1 MKDMYGSE
9 VARKFLSKIEAMT
22 FEEIDERASRAPSIG
37 IEGLVEHL
45 PSLELLCELFDDQML
60 LEALKSQG
68 VDNWD
73 DYDLAIESLNEYE
86 EDL

>member
-1 MKDMYGSE
+1 MMNKYDVKFNDDETVTITLEFYG
-9 VARKFLSKIEAMT
+9 
-22 FEEIDERASRAPSIG
+22 
-37 IEGLVEHL
+37 
-45 PSLELLCELFDDQML
+45 ELFDDQML

-73 DYDLAIESLNEYE
+73 GYDLAIESLNEYE

>member
-1 MKDMYGSE
+1 MNKYEVKFNDDETVTITLEFYG
-9 VARKFLSKIEAMT
+9 
-22 FEEIDERASRAPSIG
+22 
-37 IEGLVEHL
+37 
-45 PSLELLCELFDDQML
+45 ELFDDQIL

-73 DYDLAIESLNEYE
+73 GYDLAIESLNEYE

>member
-1 MKDMYGSE
+1 MNKYEVKFNDDETVTITLEFYG
-9 VARKFLSKIEAMT
+9 
-22 FEEIDERASRAPSIG
+22 
-37 IEGLVEHL
+37 
-45 PSLELLCELFDDQML
+45 ELLDDQIL

-73 DYDLAIESLNEYE
+73 GYDLAIESLNEYE

>member
-1 MKDMYGSE
+1 MNKYDVKFNDDETVTITLEFYG
-9 VARKFLSKIEAMT
+9 
-22 FEEIDERASRAPSIG
+22 
-37 IEGLVEHL
+37 
-45 PSLELLCELFDDQML
+45 ELFDDQML

-73 DYDLAIESLNEYE
+73 GYDLAIESLNEYE